1 MDPMKSI
8 EDFISN
14 QETKVRQKVRNRAIK
29 NAETSLILPNRK
41 VNDLTPE
48 EWEHLV
54 AEEENLVW
62 EKYKKGGLATLLA
75 IAFFGTP

>member
-1 MDPMKSI
+1 MDPIKSI
-8 EDFISN
+8 EDFISI

-29 NAETSLILPNRK
+29 NAETSLILANRK
-41 VNDLTPE
+41 LNDLTPE

-54 AEEENLVW
+54 AEEEILVW
-62 EKYKKGGLATLLA
+62 EKYTKGGLATLLA